1 MSRTSPMPSVVSPRI
16 RVPSKRSVLA
26 ASTARARSESSVAS
40 RQASPLNGSV
50 TLSPR
55 PPAARNAATAAAK
68 PSSGARMRVY
78 SRSSPVARAKAA
90 WISGDFECA
99 IGLPMTA

>member
-1 MSRTSPMPSVVSPRI
+1 MPSND
-16 RVPSKRSVLA
+16 SVLT
-26 ASTARARSESSVAS
+26 ASTARARSVGADAS
-40 RQASPLNGSV
+40 RYASPLKGSV

-55 PPAARNAATAAAK
+55 PPAARNAATVAAK
-68 PSSGARMRVY
+68 PSSGARSRVY
-78 SRSSPVARAKAA
+78 SMSSPVARANAA